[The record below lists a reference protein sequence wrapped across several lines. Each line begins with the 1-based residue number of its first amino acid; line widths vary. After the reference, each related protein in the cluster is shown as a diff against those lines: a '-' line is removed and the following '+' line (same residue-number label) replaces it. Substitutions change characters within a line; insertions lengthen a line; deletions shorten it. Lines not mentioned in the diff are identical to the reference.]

1 MSVSINLLKTS
12 SKSPIALNA
21 NCIEKFYFSIIL
33 MVKHIIKGKDS
44 LKFIQIFKDVSLSV
58 RVENKRCKLVTLGQ
72 TFELLIYVRFF
83 FLRISRVA
91 RFNTLFISVNWSDK
105 GKKLKVQ
112 RAVAM
117 QNETFPKMFLY
128 QFWKTCMWA
137 RCMNK

>member
-91 RFNTLFISVNWSDK
+91 RFNTLFISVN
-105 GKKLKVQ
+105 
-112 RAVAM
+112 
-117 QNETFPKMFLY
+117 
-128 QFWKTCMWA
+128 
-137 RCMNK
+137 